1 MLAII
6 VFVGSTYPLNVE
18 KENTEN
24 ELTVKENFPLLRTQN
39 ERRKATKS
47 CGIPQGL
54 DLELE
59 EQITDFMRTV

>member
-1 MLAII
+1 MIHKAKMVKVWMLAII

-39 ERRKATKS
+39 ER
-47 CGIPQGL
+47 
-54 DLELE
+54 
-59 EQITDFMRTV
+59 